1 MKPSVPKSGF
11 FSRIIIAAAL
21 SLMAA
26 CSPESADPESA
37 PDAAPDASDSASAPV
52 EGTQTAETDTS
63 QQQTTDGARPEDYDA
78 KQADLRPGGEL
89 ASEDFI
95 DGEWFMNGGEA
106 MFGPP
111 ESEAIFTIGCDPQAG
126 EIFMTRSIDLTGNR
140 QARLGVFTD
149 EDEASGYW
157 RDAGDVMP
165 IAIARLPSDASIFGD
180 IVSSERFAVAAEG
193 HALLVMPVSE
203 GVRAVI
209 DECAA

>member
-1 MKPSVPKSGF
+1 M
-11 FSRIIIAAAL
+11 
-21 SLMAA
+21 M
-26 CSPESADPESA
+26 
-37 PDAAPDASDSASAPV
+37 
-52 EGTQTAETDTS
+52 
-63 QQQTTDGARPEDYDA
+63 
-78 KQADLRPGGEL
+78 GGEL
-89 ASEDFI
+89 ASEDLI

-149 EDEASGYW
+149 EDEARGYW

>member
-1 MKPSVPKSGF
+1 MKPNVPKSGF

-26 CSPESADPESA
+26 CSPESAEPETT
-37 PDAAPDASDSASAPV
+37 PEAAPGTSDPVAPV
-52 EGTQTAETDTS
+52 EESNESEADNA
-63 QQQTTDGARPEDYDA
+63 QQQTTDGARPENYSA
-78 KQADLRPGGEL
+78 AEADLAPDGEL
-89 ASEDFI
+89 ASLELT

-126 EIFMTRSIDLTGNR
+126 EIIMTRSIDLTGNR

-149 EDEASGYW
+149 EGAAGGYW

-165 IAIARLPSDASIFGD
+165 IAIARLPMDASIFGD

-193 HALLVMPVSE
+193 SALLVMPVNE